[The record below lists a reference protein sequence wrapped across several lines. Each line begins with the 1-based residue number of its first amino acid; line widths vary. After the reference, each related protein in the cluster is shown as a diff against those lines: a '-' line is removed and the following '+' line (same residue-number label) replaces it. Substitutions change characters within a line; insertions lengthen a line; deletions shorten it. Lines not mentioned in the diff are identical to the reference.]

1 MPDGGFDVDPEE
13 IDAHAKQ
20 VEDILQRLRTAIDA
34 DNNRVDA
41 TSFGL
46 VGMACGLYLWCN
58 STSDATR
65 ETLEAAAKAGE
76 HHVDAVHQWAK
87 ARRVD
92 EDTAAELLK
101 QAGTKHD

>member
-20 VEDILQRLRTAIDA
+20 VEDILTRLKTAIDA

-41 TSFGL
+41 MSFGA
-46 VGMACGLYLWCN
+46 VGVACGLYLWCN
-58 STSDATR
+58 STADRTR
-65 ETLEAAAKAGE
+65 ETLETAVKSGE
-76 HHVDAVHQWAK
+76 HHVDAVHTWAK

-92 EDTAAELLK
+92 EQTASDLLK
-101 QAGTKHD
+101 QSGTTHG